1 MSKNTK
7 SNILKNFI
15 IDTNVLIDDPDAIFK
30 MGEHNVIIPDVV
42 IEELDHFKTE
52 RSDRGNA
59 VKRASHHLDNLG
71 KQGNLKQGVPLGE
84 GKGMLSLEFTAR
96 EKDLKSPF
104 KYDLSIF
111 DNRILWLGYEHQK
124 SANPNNVFIIVTK
137 DTNLRV
143 KANTLNIPVEEY
155 KNEDV
160 LYSTKQEKTYTGR
173 TTVFLPGNI
182 LHQYKQ
188 MKSLDLA
195 VVLKQ
200 GFNSVGDRFKEP
212 VYVNEFFELYSC
224 EQPTGS
230 CLMGRYDGK
239 SIVPL
244 RYTDSKMHGISPRNV
259 GQHFMKECLL
269 APPEEAPL
277 VIIKGIAGTGKTL
290 FTLAAGLENYSK
302 SSLGQYH
309 SKSKKSK
316 GYNKILICRPSTTMD
331 ENLGFLPGNES
342 EKIEPY
348 MRPIKDNLF
357 TILHGDAVM
366 EPYEMKQAEDEV
378 NAMFTDD
385 YIKTE
390 ALAFQRGRSLN
401 HYWFIL
407 DEMQNA
413 TRNQAK
419 TIATRGGVGTK
430 IIMLGD
436 PDQIDNPYLT
446 STSNGL
452 VYASESMKGSKLCWQ
467 VTLTENEGE
476 RSPLA
481 QEAANRMK

>member
-1 MSKNTK
+1 
-7 SNILKNFI
+7 
-15 IDTNVLIDDPDAIFK
+15 
-30 MGEHNVIIPDVV
+30 
-42 IEELDHFKTE
+42 
-52 RSDRGNA
+52 
-59 VKRASHHLDNLG
+59 
-71 KQGNLKQGVPLGE
+71 
-84 GKGMLSLEFTAR
+84 
-96 EKDLKSPF
+96 
-104 KYDLSIF
+104 
-111 DNRILWLGYEHQK
+111 
-124 SANPNNVFIIVTK
+124 
-137 DTNLRV
+137 
-143 KANTLNIPVEEY
+143 
-155 KNEDV
+155 
-160 LYSTKQEKTYTGR
+160 
-173 TTVFLPGNI
+173 
-182 LHQYKQ
+182 
-188 MKSLDLA
+188 
-195 VVLKQ
+195 
-200 GFNSVGDRFKEP
+200 
-212 VYVNEFFELYSC
+212 
-224 EQPTGS
+224 
-230 CLMGRYDGK
+230 
-239 SIVPL
+239 
-244 RYTDSKMHGISPRNV
+244 
-259 GQHFMKECLL
+259 
-269 APPEEAPL
+269 
-277 VIIKGIAGTGKTL
+277 
-290 FTLAAGLENYSK
+290 
-302 SSLGQYH
+302 
-309 SKSKKSK
+309 
-316 GYNKILICRPSTTMD
+316 
-331 ENLGFLPGNES
+331 
-342 EKIEPY
+342 
-348 MRPIKDNLF
+348 MRPIKDNVF